1 MFTERGFFGF
11 RSLSQGNTT
20 YMDFRRVFR
29 KRARVR
35 SEGVDAASDVNVTVA
50 ANVGRPGTV
59 TRVSSR
65 QRATA
70 TASSSASSPSSEGSE
85 ARSNEREN
93 EGTED
98 PPPDD
103 DRRR

>member
-1 MFTERGFFGF
+1 MGF
-11 RSLSQGNTT
+11 RK
-20 YMDFRRVFR
+20 VFR

-35 SEGVDAASDVNVTVA
+35 GDGLDAASDVNITVA
-50 ANVGRPGTV
+50 ANVGRPGSV

-70 TASSSASSPSSEGSE
+70 TATSSASSSTPDGSE
-85 ARSNEREN
+85 ERSEEREN
-93 EGTED
+93 EGSKGSSPE
-98 PPPDD
+98 D

>member
-1 MFTERGFFGF
+1 
-11 RSLSQGNTT
+11 
-20 YMDFRRVFR
+20 MDFRKVFR

-35 SEGVDAASDVNVTVA
+35 GEGLDAASDVNITVA
-50 ANVGRPGTV
+50 ANVGRPGSV

-70 TASSSASSPSSEGSE
+70 TASSASPPASEGSE
-85 ARSNEREN
+85 ARSDEEN

>member
-1 MFTERGFFGF
+1 
-11 RSLSQGNTT
+11 
-20 YMDFRRVFR
+20 MDFRRVFR

-35 SEGVDAASDVNVTVA
+35 GEGLDAASDVNVTVA
-50 ANVGRPGTV
+50 ANVGRPGRV

-70 TASSSASSPSSEGSE
+70 TATSSASSPSSDEGPE
-85 ARSNEREN
+85 ARSDEREN

>member
-1 MFTERGFFGF
+1 
-11 RSLSQGNTT
+11 
-20 YMDFRRVFR
+20 MDFRQVFR

-35 SEGVDAASDVNVTVA
+35 GDGLDAASDVNVTVA
-50 ANVGRPGTV
+50 ANVGRPGSV

-70 TASSSASSPSSEGSE
+70 TATSSASATSAEKPGD
-85 ARSNEREN
+85 ERDERRD

-98 PPPDD
+98 PPPE
-103 DRRR
+103 RGR

>member
-1 MFTERGFFGF
+1 
-11 RSLSQGNTT
+11 
-20 YMDFRRVFR
+20 MDFRKVFR

-35 SEGVDAASDVNVTVA
+35 GEGLDAASDVNITVA
-50 ANVGRPGTV
+50 ANVGRPGSV

-70 TASSSASSPSSEGSE
+70 TASSASAPASEGSE
-85 ARSNEREN
+85 ARSDREN

-98 PPPDD
+98 PPPDG
-103 DRRR
+103 DRRG

>member
-1 MFTERGFFGF
+1 
-11 RSLSQGNTT
+11 
-20 YMDFRRVFR
+20 MDFRKVFR

-35 SEGVDAASDVNVTVA
+35 GEGFDAASDVNVTVA
-50 ANVGRPGTV
+50 ANVGRPGSV

-70 TASSSASSPSSEGSE
+70 TATSSASSSSAEKRGD
-85 ARSNEREN
+85 ERDVRKD

-98 PPPDD
+98 PPPEAE
-103 DRRR
+103 RRR